1 MSIISKEVFTFVE
14 VARWRSVR
22 KAAERLN
29 ISASALSRQLRILE
43 EDLGVQ
49 LFTRYSNGVETTKPG
64 EQLLLG
70 IQQLIALETVLRGD
84 LTAAAKERPLHIR
97 LGLAESISRELAR
110 RLRAHFSKIGK
121 SVRMDVVVGGTD
133 HLVERLIEGRL
144 DAVVAFNMP
153 TDERFRIIEEFEVQV
168 GLVCARGLITDPPE
182 MIALEDCLGWP
193 LFLPGE
199 ELSIH
204 SRLMTEISRQERAYS
219 IAATSNSISTT
230 CGLILD
236 GAGVG
241 FMTLPD
247 VFAQPEAEDL
257 QFIPLRDRRLT
268 EHVSFAVASSLGFR
282 GELGAALL
290 PISKIASEIVTGLA
304 GKNQEPVVQL

>member
-49 LFTRYSNGVETTKPG
+49 LLTRYSNGVETTQPG
-64 EQLLLG
+64 EQLLLK
-70 IQQLIALETVLRGD
+70 IQQLIALETELRGE
-84 LTAAAKERPLHIR
+84 LVSTTNEQTLHIR
-97 LGLAESISRELAR
+97 LGLAESISRELVR
-110 RLRAHFSKIGK
+110 RLRVHLSKMGE
-121 SVRMDVVVGGTD
+121 SVRMDIVVGGTD
-133 HLVERLIEGRL
+133 QLVERLIEGRL

-153 TDERFRIIEEFEVQV
+153 THERFRDIEEFEVQV
-168 GLVCARGLITDPPE
+168 GLVCARGMITDPPE
-182 MIALEDCLGWP
+182 TIALEDCLAWP
-193 LFLPGE
+193 LCLPGE

-204 SRLMTEISRQERAYS
+204 SRLMTEISRQERAYR

-257 QFIPLRDRRLT
+257 HFIPLSDRRLT

-290 PISKIASEIVTGLA
+290 PISKIASDIVTGLP
-304 GKNQEPVVQL
+304 GKKQK

>member
-1 MSIISKEVFTFVE
+1 MSIISKEVFTFIE
-14 VARWRSVR
+14 VARRRSIR

-49 LFTRYSNGVETTKPG
+49 LFTRYSNGVETTQSG
-64 EQLLLG
+64 EQLLLE
-70 IQQLIALETVLRGD
+70 IQSLIALETEMRGK
-84 LTAAAKERPLHIR
+84 LSATASERRLHIR

-110 RLRAHFSKIGK
+110 RLRVHYSNIGK
-121 SVRMDVVVGGTD
+121 NVRMDVVVGGTD
-133 HLVERLIEGRL
+133 HLVEGLIDGRL

-153 TDERFRIIEEFEVQV
+153 TDERFRVIEEFEVQV
-168 GLVCARGLITDPPE
+168 GLVCARGMITDPPE
-182 MIALEDCLGWP
+182 SIALEDCLAWP
-193 LFLPGE
+193 LCLPGE

-204 SRLMTEISRQERAYS
+204 SRLMIEITRQERSYR
-219 IAATSNSISTT
+219 IAATSNSITTT

-247 VFAQPEAEDL
+247 VIAQPEAEEL
-257 QFIPLRDRRLT
+257 HFIPLKDRRLT
-268 EHVSFAVASSLGFR
+268 EHVSFAVASSIGFR

-290 PISKIASEIVTGLA
+290 PISKIASDIVKGSTS
-304 GKNQEPVVQL
+304 KTQETVIQL